1 MGQNRIIT
9 GEKQTQ
15 QIFEWC
21 KHTVPSMAA
30 LHGSGSLQQ
39 AVCWCLQCPLSLL
52 CAQGGDS
59 AAISFLRLSALT
71 FVGNI
76 HPVCIQDKSTG
87 VSLHHNP
94 SCFHV
99 FLIFWWLSRILIICL
114 TLQSIFILCPL
125 SRRWRGCC
133 SFLFWFQQNCRLL
146 AHLLLYFFFLFFSQ
160 RITALKNCNVSVEFL
175 FVIGFSFSW

>member
-1 MGQNRIIT
+1 
-9 GEKQTQ
+9 
-15 QIFEWC
+15 
-21 KHTVPSMAA
+21 MAA

-99 FLIFWWLSRILIICL
+99 FLIF
-114 TLQSIFILCPL
+114 
-125 SRRWRGCC
+125 
-133 SFLFWFQQNCRLL
+133 
-146 AHLLLYFFFLFFSQ
+146 
-160 RITALKNCNVSVEFL
+160 
-175 FVIGFSFSW
+175 